1 MAQKI
6 QSRKR
11 PHSGKYCYGKT
22 PYQTL
27 LESKHIANEKTIG
40 KNNGKEIYEGD
51 AKRIQIAQ
59 IYKI

>member
-1 MAQKI
+1 MRCSQFERDKLFKKGAQFNNHE
-6 QSRKR
+6 R

-40 KNNGKEIYEGD
+40 E
-51 AKRIQIAQ
+51 KRIQVDQ
-59 IYKI
+59 I